1 MENFIDEEF
10 KMKTKEITESYIL
23 QKYKAKNID
32 LVLSIMSEI
41 NDDNIVHFGVEHGK
55 NLTSKFKK
63 QKKSIIGYDMS
74 QINNLDMKFLKAIQ
88 EQHESYE
95 KEYEAV
101 IHFVY
106 IIVKNE
112 FISKSASLIMKMFNP
127 VVPVHIIRNYDELK
141 PKVKEFFV

>member
-1 MENFIDEEF
+1 
-10 KMKTKEITESYIL
+10 
-23 QKYKAKNID
+23 
-32 LVLSIMSEI
+32 
-41 NDDNIVHFGVEHGK
+41 
-55 NLTSKFKK
+55 
-63 QKKSIIGYDMS
+63 MS

-106 IIVKNE
+106 IIVKND